1 MDYELSVLRDAVQK
15 AGKRVLQLAADG
27 FETIIKKD
35 RSPVTTADL
44 EVNRILHEALTK
56 AVPEDGWLSEETAD
70 DLRRLGKRRV
80 WIVDPIDGT
89 KYFMRGIPQYAISV
103 ALVEEG
109 TLLLGVIYNPASN
122 ELFYAI
128 RGKGVWLNDT
138 PIRAGG
144 VGKERLVIFLNPGGF
159 ERGRFKAVEAA
170 ADCRPMGSIAYTLAQ
185 VACGRADGTINLD
198 RMNEWDVAAGVLLIE
213 EAGGSA
219 ADSTGQPLTFNRTNT
234 SVHGI
239 IAAGTG
245 LYVQVRALAQKLSPA
260 RGTPARAPDRRA

>member
-1 MDYELSVLRDAVQK
+1 
-15 AGKRVLQLAADG
+15 
-27 FETIIKKD
+27 
-35 RSPVTTADL
+35 
-44 EVNRILHEALTK
+44 
-56 AVPEDGWLSEETAD
+56 
-70 DLRRLGKRRV
+70 
-80 WIVDPIDGT
+80 
-89 KYFMRGIPQYAISV
+89 
-103 ALVEEG
+103 
-109 TLLLGVIYNPASN
+109 
-122 ELFYAI
+122 
-128 RGKGVWLNDT
+128 
-138 PIRAGG
+138 
-144 VGKERLVIFLNPGGF
+144 
-159 ERGRFKAVEAA
+159 
-170 ADCRPMGSIAYTLAQ
+170 LAQ